1 MFDLKKVLARVPTLA
16 AIILLSAC
24 SAVPEL
30 EDEAVKPRVELL
42 KVFKQESSIE
52 KYNDPWEG
60 FNRRM
65 YYFNA
70 KADEY
75 ILLPVVAGYKAVT
88 PDVVETGISN
98 FFSNLGEIPVFI
110 NSLLQ
115 FKPAI
120 AAETFGRLAI
130 NFTIGIL
137 GFFDVATPLGLDE
150 QNEDFGQTLGAWG
163 VAPGPY
169 LVLPLLGPS
178 SLRDATGIAIDM
190 FAYQAA
196 IDELGM
202 KGNEEMFLSLLS
214 SIDARANL
222 PFRYYASG
230 SAFEYE
236 RLKVL
241 YMKYREIQIA
251 R

>member
-1 MFDLKKVLARVPTLA
+1 MMSFNQLLTR
-16 AIILLSAC
+16 ILLILSVILLTAC
-24 SAVPEL
+24 SSVPYL
-30 EDEAVKPRVELL
+30 EGNTQEPRVTLPTGYA
-42 KVFKQESSIE
+42 E
-52 KYNDPWEG
+52 KTLTSEYDDPWEG

-75 ILLPVVAGYKAVT
+75 VLLPVVAGYKAVT
-88 PDVVETGISN
+88 PDVLEVGIHN

-110 NSLLQ
+110 NSILQ
-115 FKPAI
+115 AKVGV
-120 AAETFGRLAI
+120 AAETFSRFAVNASLGV
-130 NFTIGIL
+130 L
-137 GFFDVATPLGLDE
+137 GFFDVATPLGLDK
-150 QNEDFGQTLGAWG
+150 QNEDFGQTLGVWG
-163 VAPGPY
+163 INSGPY

-178 SLRDATGIAIDM
+178 SLRDATGAALDM
-190 FAYQAA
+190 LAFQTV
-196 IDELGM
+196 IEELGM
-202 KGNEEMFLSLLS
+202 EGDEEMFLSLLS

-222 PFRYYASG
+222 PFRYYSSG

-236 RLKVL
+236 RLKIL

>member
-1 MFDLKKVLARVPTLA
+1 MLGLQNILIRVLALNT
-16 AIILLSAC
+16 IILLSAC

-30 EDEAVKPRVELL
+30 EDEAVEPRVELS
-42 KVFKQESSIE
+42 KAFKQESSIE
-52 KYNDPWEG
+52 KYSDPWEG

-70 KADEY
+70 KADEH
-75 ILLPVVAGYKAVT
+75 ILLPVVSGYKAVT
-88 PDVVETGISN
+88 PDIVETGISN

-115 FKPAI
+115 FKPAV
-120 AAETFGRLAI
+120 AAETLGRFAV
-130 NFTIGIL
+130 NSTIGIFGL
-137 GFFDVATPLGLDE
+137 FDVATPIGLDE

-163 VAPGPY
+163 VGAGPY

-178 SLRDATGIAIDM
+178 SLRDATGAAIDM
-190 FAYQAA
+190 FAYQSA

-202 KGNEEMFLSLLS
+202 KGNEELFLSLLS
-214 SIDARANL
+214 SIDTRANL

>member
-1 MFDLKKVLARVPTLA
+1 MSSFN
-16 AIILLSAC
+16 ILLTRVMTVLLVTLLTAC
-24 SAVPEL
+24 SSVPDL
-30 EDEAVKPRVELL
+30 EGNTEEPRVKLPADYAE
-42 KVFKQESSIE
+42 KSISNG
-52 KYNDPWEG
+52 YTDPWEG

-75 ILLPVVAGYKAVT
+75 VLLPVVAGYKAVT
-88 PDVVETGISN
+88 PDILEVGISN
-98 FFSNLGEIPVFI
+98 FFSNLGEISVFI
-110 NSLLQ
+110 NSILQ
-115 FKPAI
+115 AKPAV
-120 AAETFGRLAI
+120 AAETFGRFAV
-130 NFTIGIL
+130 NTTVGIF

-150 QNEDFGQTLGAWG
+150 QNEDFGQTLGVWG
-163 VAPGPY
+163 VDAGPY

-178 SLRDATGIAIDM
+178 SLRDATGSAIDM
-190 FAYQAA
+190 LAFQAI

-202 KGNEEMFLSLLS
+202 EGDEEIFLSLLS
-214 SIDARANL
+214 SIDTRASL
-222 PFRYYASG
+222 PFRYYSSG

-236 RLKVL
+236 RLKIL